1 MNDAAAEGMNEFRKF
16 ELMEINSAHIKKDSL
31 ILEDIDQLRLQAFL
45 DAEQF
50 KNFCRALL

>member
-31 ILEDIDQLRLQAFL
+31 ILEDIDQLRIQAFL

-50 KNFCRALL
+50 KNF